1 MRVAYVDHSFH
12 EKTRSTSF
20 LVDVMRRH
28 GLTVDYFWD
37 NSWQGGAAV
46 SWEHVCSYDVII
58 MFQAFCPLPGTHY
71 RKLHPNVIYIPML
84 DQFGMWRGP
93 MYNLREFWE
102 PFQGSKILNFS
113 IGLHSTTL
121 AFGIASHLS
130 RYYHEPKAE
139 AASFERGLH
148 GFFWLRREREI
159 SWSTV
164 RALISGKQLTS
175 LHLHLATDPQTPS
188 PKLPSQVEID
198 EHNITISRWFENRAE
213 LDKLLE
219 KSNVFFAPRAEEG
232 IGQSFLEA
240 FARGQ
245 CVVAPNNG
253 TMNEYIISGV
263 NGLLYDMT
271 NPSALDFTS
280 AEQMGQL
287 ARTTSA
293 TGALAWRASEEKL
306 IEFILTPSEKFYVGK
321 YIHPAL
327 AQRNESQQRQRKG
340 KLRKRLTDISRS
352 YRVFRATRAV
362 WYPVVKFARNCLGTL
377 R

>member
-37 NSWQGGAAV
+37 NSWQGGAPVAWKDV
-46 SWEHVCSYDVII
+46 RSYDVVI
-58 MFQAFCPLPGTHY
+58 MFQAFCPIPGTHY
-71 RKLHPNVIYIPML
+71 RTLHPNVIYIPML
-84 DQFGMWRGP
+84 DQFGLWRGP
-93 MYNLREFWE
+93 MYNLKDFWE

-113 IGLHSTTL
+113 IGLHSMTL
-121 AFGIASHLS
+121 AFGIASHLA
-130 RYYHEPKAE
+130 RYYQEPKAQP
-139 AASFERGLH
+139 ASFERGLH

-159 SWSTV
+159 SWPTI
-164 RALISGKQLTS
+164 RALISHKQLAS
-175 LHLHLATDPQTPS
+175 LHVHLATDPGTPS
-188 PKLPSQVEID
+188 PSLPGKAEID
-198 EHNITISRWFENRAE
+198 QHNITISRWFEDRTE

-253 TMNEYIISGV
+253 TMNEYIIPGV
-263 NGLLYDMT
+263 NGLLYDMA
-271 NPSALDFTS
+271 NPLPLDFTS
-280 AEQMGQL
+280 AEKMGQT
-287 ARTTSA
+287 ARTTS
-293 TGALAWRASEEKL
+293 TVGAIAWRASERSL
-306 IEFILTPSEKFYVGK
+306 IDFILAPSEKFYVGK
-321 YIHPAL
+321 YNHPAL
-327 AQRNESQQRQRKG
+327 VHGNEFGSAHSKG
-340 KLRKRLTDISRS
+340 KLAARLIGMSRS
-352 YRVFRATRAV
+352 YQIFRATRPA
-362 WYPVVKFARNCLGTL
+362 WYPLVRFARHYLGTS